1 MIYALLLLF
10 CIVFLELFLL
20 LDLRKEALAIVV
32 RSREAVRVM
41 VAKDLSDDDKE
52 AFMRR
57 ESLAMLKATAM
68 FTLKFLGIFAVLY
81 AIFLGAVAIVPD
93 LERPLLD
100 SFVSPPI
107 IVMLTIAFGLV
118 SLVGALQRRA
128 HKEKSRL

>member
-1 MIYALLLLF
+1 MIYALLFLF
-10 CIVFLELFLL
+10 CVVFLELFLL
-20 LDLRKEALAIVV
+20 LDLRKEAIAIVA

-41 VAKDLSDDDKE
+41 VAKDMSDDDKE

-68 FTLKFLGIFAVLY
+68 FALKFLGIFAVLY
-81 AIFLGAVAIVPD
+81 AIFLGAVAVIPD

-107 IVMLTIAFGLV
+107 IVMLTIATVLYAWARNAV
-118 SLVGALQRRA
+118 LKQL
-128 HKEKSRL
+128 

>member
-1 MIYALLLLF
+1 MIYALLFLF
-10 CIVFLELFLL
+10 CVVFLELFLL
-20 LDLRKEALAIVV
+20 LDLRKEAIAIVA

-41 VAKDLSDDDKE
+41 VAKDMSDDDKE

-81 AIFLGAVAIVPD
+81 AIFLGAVAVIPD

-107 IVMLTIAFGLV
+107 IVILTIATVLYAWARNAV
-118 SLVGALQRRA
+118 LKQL
-128 HKEKSRL
+128 

>member
-10 CIVFLELFLL
+10 CVVFLELFLL
-20 LDLRKEALAIVV
+20 LDLRKEATAIVA

-41 VAKDLSDDDKE
+41 VAKDMSDDDKE

-57 ESLAMLKATAM
+57 ASLAMLKATTT

-81 AIFLGAVAIVPD
+81 AIFLGAVALMPD

-107 IVMLTIAFGLV
+107 ILMLTIATGLYAWV
-118 SLVGALQRRA
+118 RNAVLKQL
-128 HKEKSRL
+128 

>member
-20 LDLRKEALAIVV
+20 LRLRREATAIVA
-32 RSREAVRVM
+32 RSREAARVM
-41 VAKDLSDDDKE
+41 VAKDMSDDDKE

-57 ESLAMLKATAM
+57 ASLAMLKLTVT

-81 AIFLGAVAIVPD
+81 AIFLGAVALMPD

-100 SFVSPPI
+100 CFASPPI
-107 IVMLTIAFGLV
+107 ILMLTIVSGLYAWV
-118 SLVGALQRRA
+118 RNAVLKQL
-128 HKEKSRL
+128 

>member
-1 MIYALLLLF
+1 MIYALLFLF
-10 CIVFLELFLL
+10 CVVFLELFLL
-20 LDLRKEALAIVV
+20 LDLRKEAIAIVA

-41 VAKDLSDDDKE
+41 VAKDMSDDEKE

-68 FTLKFLGIFAVLY
+68 FALKFLGIFAVLY
-81 AIFLGAVAIVPD
+81 AIFLGAVAVIPD

-107 IVMLTIAFGLV
+107 IVILTIATVLYAWARNAV
-118 SLVGALQRRA
+118 LKQL
-128 HKEKSRL
+128 